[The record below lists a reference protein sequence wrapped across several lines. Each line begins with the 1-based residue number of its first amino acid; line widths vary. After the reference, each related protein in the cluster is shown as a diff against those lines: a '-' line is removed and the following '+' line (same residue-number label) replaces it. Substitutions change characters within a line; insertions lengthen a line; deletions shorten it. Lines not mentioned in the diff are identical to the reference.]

1 MASPKNVKSSPKPD
15 GARARS
21 RTLKQSIY
29 GQLKDRIVFL
39 DLKAGEYL
47 NETRLATELPVSRTV
62 LREIIQW
69 LIADGLLVATPGQG
83 VYVQGFDLMTIKNAY
98 EMRIPLEGLAG
109 RLAAQ
114 RIRPE
119 QLDQIRDIIRR
130 GNDAA
135 ARKDYRE
142 MARLDWEFHRVIGEA
157 TRNDLLASTLLR
169 LLLPFN
175 RLWYVAMADHGQVGN
190 ILQEWRE
197 ILAALEERSV
207 TGTEKALVAHMT
219 ATPGVIRPVLLLDAA
234 PPIP

>member
-1 MASPKNVKSSPKPD
+1 MPSHKNTQSSLEPK

-39 DLKAGEYL
+39 DLKPGEYL
-47 NETRLATELPVSRTV
+47 NETRLATELRVSRTV

-83 VYVQGFDLMTIKNAY
+83 VYVQGFDLLTIKNAY
-98 EMRIPLEGLAG
+98 ETRIPLEGLAG
-109 RLAAQ
+109 RLAAE

-119 QLDQIRDIIRR
+119 QLEQIRDIIRR
-130 GNDAA
+130 GDEAA
-135 ARKDYRE
+135 ALKDYRE
-142 MARLDWEFHRVIGEA
+142 MARLDWEFHKVIGEA
-157 TRNDLLASTLLR
+157 TRNDLLASVLLR

-175 RLWYVAMADHGQVGN
+175 RLWYVAMADHDQVGN

-197 ILAALEERSV
+197 VLAALEERSV
-207 TGTEKALVAHMT
+207 SRAEKALVEHMT
-219 ATPGVIRPVLLLDAA
+219 ATPSVIRPVLSLDSGR
-234 PPIP
+234 